1 MGWFLV
7 IVGSLALCG
16 GARFKGDNAWAVIA
30 GCGAYAICC
39 VLVIALGVA
48 VNQGWRP

>member
-16 GARFKGDNAWAVIA
+16 GARFSGDNDWAVA
-30 GCGAYAICC
+30 VAFSAYSLGC
-39 VLVIALGVA
+39 VMVIALGVA